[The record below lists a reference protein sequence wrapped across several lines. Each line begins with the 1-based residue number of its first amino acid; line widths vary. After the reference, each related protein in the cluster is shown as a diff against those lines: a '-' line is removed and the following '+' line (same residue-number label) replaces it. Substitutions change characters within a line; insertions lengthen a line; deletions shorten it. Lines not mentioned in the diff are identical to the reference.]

1 MGVPPHW
8 YFQRLFDD
16 VRYSTITQTARRQQ
30 RHRGGNRRDQAR
42 HHHWTYQKTPLVGG
56 QWLLHDNSKYDI
68 IVTDNKTVPEIA
80 ASGQMQPI
88 G

>member
-30 RHRGGNRRDQAR
+30 RHRSGDRRDQAR
-42 HHHWTYQKTPLVGG
+42 HHHWAYQKTPLVGG
-56 QWLLHDNSKYDI
+56 QWRLHDNSKYDI
-68 IVTDNKTVPEIA
+68 IITDNKTAPEIPVG
-80 ASGQMQPI
+80 GQT
-88 G
+88 